1 MSQEFRVDAPLG
13 SDHGDDVSFLSKDR
27 GNHVRS
33 APRKKKPARRPVDR
47 APGETA
53 ARPDVDINTKK
64 QTIRVRDARIINAGQ
79 RAFCRRLLKAAARR
93 PGISKAEVDLADA
106 CCQIEFAG
114 QIASSQKMA
123 DLFASCVEEAA
134 GGFAEAPTRL
144 FGRKPDEWL
153 KMTAYPLVNDVSL
166 WETMAAK
173 SNGVKLRHHC
183 TNDEREMPRMAEA
196 ISRLEDVHR
205 CQASLHSRS
214 LTVDFR
220 HSINELNGF
229 MDQAER
235 SFEQLLA
242 DEAKRQEVDLHPGTQ
257 GPIADFEVATG
268 PQRLLYLA
276 LAGGMFLLTLVG
288 LIVPGI
294 PTVPFLL
301 ATSYFL
307 ARSSRWLD
315 EKLRESIFFGS
326 IVTEWERHRALGPQS
341 KAKLMALSGAIVL
354 FAIILSPLSPLVIIT
369 LVLVASLS
377 AIGVYRLPGLQEEP
391 RATVSRTAPRL
402 ALPAP

>member
-1 MSQEFRVDAPLG
+1 M
-13 SDHGDDVSFLSKDR
+13 
-27 GNHVRS
+27 RS
-33 APRKKKPARRPVDR
+33 APRKNKPAPRPGDR
-47 APGETA
+47 ALEEAGKG
-53 ARPDVDINTKK
+53 PDVDFDTKK
-64 QTIRVRDARIINAGQ
+64 QTLRVRDARIINSGE
-79 RAFCRRLLKAAARR
+79 RAFCHRLLEAAARR

-106 CCQIEFAG
+106 CCRIEFAG
-114 QIASSQKMA
+114 QTASAQKMA
-123 DLFASCVEEAA
+123 DLFASCVQEAA
-134 GGFAEAPTRL
+134 GAFAEAPKGRV
-144 FGRKPDEWL
+144 GRKQDEWL
-153 KMTAYPLVNDVSL
+153 KMTAYPLVNDVSV

-183 TNDEREMPRMAEA
+183 ANEEREMPHMAEA
-196 ISRLEDVHR
+196 ISRLRDVQR

-242 DEAKRQEVDLHPGTQ
+242 DEGKRHEVDLHPGMQ
-257 GPIADFEVATG
+257 GPFGDFEIAKG
-268 PQRLLYLA
+268 PMRLLYLA
-276 LAGGMFLLTLVG
+276 LAGGMFLLTVVG

-354 FAIILSPLSPLVIIT
+354 IAIILSPLSPLGIIA
-369 LVLVASLS
+369 LVVVSLLS

-391 RATVSRTAPRL
+391 RVAVSRSSPRL

>member
-1 MSQEFRVDAPLG
+1 M
-13 SDHGDDVSFLSKDR
+13 
-27 GNHVRS
+27 RS
-33 APRKKKPARRPVDR
+33 APRKKKPASRPIDQ
-47 APGETA
+47 AAGETA
-53 ARPDVDINTKK
+53 AGPDVDIDTKK

-79 RAFCRRLLKAAARR
+79 RAFCRRLLEAAARR
-93 PGISKAEVDLADA
+93 PGITKAEVDLADA
-106 CCQIEFAG
+106 CCRIEFAG
-114 QIASSQKMA
+114 KTASSQKMA
-123 DLFASCVEEAA
+123 DLFADCVQEAA
-134 GGFAEAPTRL
+134 GEFTEAPKAR
-144 FGRKPDEWL
+144 FGQKPDEWL
-153 KMTAYPLVNDVSL
+153 KMTAYPLVDDVSL

-173 SNGVKLRHHC
+173 SNGIKLRHHC
-183 TNDEREMPRMAEA
+183 ANDEREMPRMAEA
-196 ISRLEDVHR
+196 ISRLKDVQR

-214 LTVDFR
+214 LTVDFG
-220 HSINELNGF
+220 HSIKELNGF

-242 DEAKRQEVDLHPGTQ
+242 DEAKRHEVDLHPGMQ
-257 GPIADFEVATG
+257 GPIGDIEVATG

-276 LAGGMFLLTLVG
+276 LAGGAFLLTLVG

-307 ARSSRWLD
+307 ARSSHWLD

-341 KAKLMALSGAIVL
+341 KAKLMAISGAIVL
-354 FAIILSPLSPLVIIT
+354 AAVILSPLSPLGIIALL
-369 LVLVASLS
+369 LVSSLS
-377 AIGVYRLPGLQEEP
+377 VYGVYRLPGRVEEP
-391 RATVSRTAPRL
+391 RATVSRKSPRL